1 MHSSGSFQTAKT
13 AHPLPQTTSTA
24 SPQRGISM
32 RPTPQIPLELVDQ
45 ILGYFPPI
53 VPYHQRPPFTHSKPT
68 TYGLEDSSTN
78 TGPSVDGYA
87 ECEEEQDAETHNPIL
102 QCSLVCRAWLPVCR
116 AYIYRRVVLCCE
128 GPEFSPDHWEI
139 DRRGEERRDVG
150 ERGELFEQGD
160 RDTEGSSQTPSSSSS
175 HIHPGGR
182 TQTRLKLT
190 RFTRTLLFFT
200 SSLHLIP
207 FIRELVVRGD
217 KRGVF
222 VSNSLTAITDP
233 DTLDCE
239 RDSSIHAFFTTI
251 GSLGTLRSLEV
262 ERVDWVES
270 ENVWREVLSRCP
282 ERVSERGVGE
292 GGNSEPHG
300 SDPTRDEGSREG
312 QDKEPDDN
320 ELSFLFE
327 LLVSG
332 VKHCA
337 EDEME
342 NNRNNDDHLSHRRR
356 IIRRRRTQS
365 KFNLEGQSN
374 QPASMLSSLC
384 LRYCRFGT
392 YSDMLSLF
400 VKTQNTNSGKILTS
414 TPTSPNLR
422 KLEFVSCDLED
433 RDSVSVLD
441 EMEDPPDAGYG
452 AYDYGY
458 GQWDAMSSSQTQ
470 TPSQP
475 PIPLHT
481 LHISG
486 SEQSFITSF
495 LLHPSSPISLSSLPI
510 LKVSTPIDTNFA
522 VTSEVLSHVG
532 KGLEHFWFE
541 FSGALLRSICGFRL
555 MVMMAI
561 IGSIARDFGALQL
574 VHNPNLKTIHLK
586 GGSGRSAMFAGNTAV
601 WSQALLTTIPKV
613 DSAMPSSLSSDFLS
627 THVPCSC
634 LHTISISMRM
644 DFIPLRGT
652 HTNRWV
658 EIQNLL
664 LDPLRFP
671 ALNFL
676 HIRVN
681 TRLNMT
687 TDGGPLGGGNKMI
700 CFVKQEMEEMMGAMW
715 ERGMV
720 EVEMRED
727 GGVEE
732 DPSDIL
738 VMDQEEGGEGEEEKQ
753 VEVKEE
759 TCWYMRGWRGG
770 WRGV

>member
-1 MHSSGSFQTAKT
+1 
-13 AHPLPQTTSTA
+13 
-24 SPQRGISM
+24 M
-32 RPTPQIPLELVDQ
+32 RSTPQIPLELIDQ

-53 VPYHQRPPFTHSKPT
+53 VPYHQRSPFTHSKPT
-68 TYGLEDSSTN
+68 THDSKDSPTN
-78 TGPSVDGYA
+78 TGPGVDDSYTG
-87 ECEEEQDAETHNPIL
+87 CEEEQDAETQNPIL
-102 QCSLVCRAWLPVCR
+102 QCALVCKAWLPVCR

-128 GPEFSPDHWEI
+128 GPEFLQDRWEI

-160 RDTEGSSQTPSSSSS
+160 RDAESSSQTPSSSSS

-222 VSNSLTAITDP
+222 VSNSLTAVTDP
-233 DTLDCE
+233 DTLECE
-239 RDSSIHAFFTTI
+239 HDSSIHAFFTTI

-270 ENVWREVLSRCP
+270 ESVWREVLSRCP

-292 GGNSEPHG
+292 GGNNGPHG
-300 SDPTRDEGSREG
+300 SDPTRDEGSSEE
-312 QDKEPDDN
+312 QDKQDDDN

-327 LLVSG
+327 VLVSG

-337 EDEME
+337 EDEIE
-342 NNRNNDDHLSHRRR
+342 THRKNNDHLSHRQRTA
-356 IIRRRRTQS
+356 RRRRTQS

-374 QPASMLSSLC
+374 QPASMLSSLS

-400 VKTQNTNSGKILTS
+400 VKTQNTGSGRTLTS

-441 EMEDPPDAGYG
+441 DLECPPDIGYG
-452 AYDYGY
+452 VYDYGY
-458 GQWDAMSSSQTQ
+458 GQWDAESSSQPGTS
-470 TPSQP
+470 TSQP
-475 PIPLHT
+475 PTPLHT

-541 FSGALLRSICGFRL
+541 FSGTLLRSICGSRL

-601 WSQALLTTIPKV
+601 WSQALLTTIPKI

-658 EIQNLL
+658 EISNLL

-681 TRLNMT
+681 TRLNMG

-700 CFVKQEMEEMMGAMW
+700 GFVKQEMEEMMGAMW

-738 VMDQEEGGEGEEEKQ
+738 VMEQEEGEGEEEKQ
-753 VEVKEE
+753 MEVKEE